1 MHAAHLAASHG
12 AVNAGFAR
20 ARLLLVGSDAKR
32 LAADRAAIED
42 AGLPEPETAITGDEA
57 LDILGAHAQQFDL
70 VIIRPQLADDPD
82 VDFAGILRR
91 CKSPVR
97 LMAVTPA
104 QPPRFPQPG
113 RLAGVAAIADCG
125 TDDGFVRTLR
135 SVLAASSTVAGI
147 VTTKQ
152 VPPILDATWAHAI
165 YGAPP
170 GSHVYADLD

>member
-1 MHAAHLAASHG
+1 MHAAHHAASHG

-91 CKSPVR
+91 
-97 LMAVTPA
+97 
-104 QPPRFPQPG
+104 
-113 RLAGVAAIADCG
+113 
-125 TDDGFVRTLR
+125 
-135 SVLAASSTVAGI
+135 
-147 VTTKQ
+147 
-152 VPPILDATWAHAI
+152 
-165 YGAPP
+165 
-170 GSHVYADLD
+170 